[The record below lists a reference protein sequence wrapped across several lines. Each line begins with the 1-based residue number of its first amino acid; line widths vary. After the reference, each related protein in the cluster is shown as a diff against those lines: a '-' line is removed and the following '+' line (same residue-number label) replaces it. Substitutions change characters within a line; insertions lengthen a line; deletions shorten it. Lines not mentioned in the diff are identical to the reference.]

1 VKEDLNSFQSMEVK
15 LSRIYIPNNTG
26 VKKPAGYRSAGWL
39 TTSQRALQNK
49 QTAYSERK
57 KG

>member
-1 VKEDLNSFQSMEVK
+1 MKEGLNSFQSMDVK

-39 TTSQRALQNK
+39 TASRSALQNK
-49 QTAYSERK
+49 QKAYSERK
-57 KG
+57 KD